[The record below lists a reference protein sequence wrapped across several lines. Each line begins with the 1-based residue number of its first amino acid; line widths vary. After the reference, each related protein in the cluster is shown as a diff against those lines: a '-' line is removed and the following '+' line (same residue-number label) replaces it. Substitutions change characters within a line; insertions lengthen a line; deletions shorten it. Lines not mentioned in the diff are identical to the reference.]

1 VDVAR
6 LQVVWEHADRLW
18 LAGDVMCRL
27 LKYAQS
33 FAIMSSVNMLVVLSV
48 DRHQAIRRPLRPPPA
63 VRTHQSISH
72 EMPPATSLL
81 HVACT
86 SRGSSSYQSISAAGP
101 RPTSA
106 ANPPEDAVAVDR
118 RDRQTDGRTLDR
130 LIIITVYYMRAA

>member
-63 VRTHQSISH
+63 VRTHQSINQSVTKCH
-72 EMPPATSLL
+72 QQLPRYFTWSARRAAAAAINRYLL
-81 HVACT
+81 RVRARPQQQT
-86 SRGSSSYQSISAAGP
+86 RRMTQLLSIDG
-101 RPTSA
+101 R
-106 ANPPEDAVAVDR
+106 DR
-118 RDRQTDGRTLDR
+118 RTDGHL
-130 LIIITVYYMRAA
+130 TV

>member
-1 VDVAR
+1 VDVAL

-63 VRTHQSISH
+63 VRTHQSINQSRN
-72 EMPPATSLL
+72 ATSNYLATSRGL
-81 HVACT
+81 HVARQQQLSIDICC
-86 SRGSSSYQSISAAGP
+86 GSAPDLGSKPAG
-101 RPTSA
+101 
-106 ANPPEDAVAVDR
+106 
-118 RDRQTDGRTLDR
+118 
-130 LIIITVYYMRAA
+130 